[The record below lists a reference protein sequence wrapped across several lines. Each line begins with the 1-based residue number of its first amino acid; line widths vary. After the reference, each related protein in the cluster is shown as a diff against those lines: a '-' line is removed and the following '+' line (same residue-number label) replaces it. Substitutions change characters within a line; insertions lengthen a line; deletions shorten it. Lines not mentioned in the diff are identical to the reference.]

1 MEKHT
6 IVEAQQFN
14 ENRFTKINMIK
25 TEHSTAFVLN
35 FLPQQEVNP
44 HKHPGQEL
52 YLHIFEGSG
61 ILSID
66 GQNMEII
73 KGDVIQCGPAEEMG
87 FVNTS
92 TENVSIY
99 GSLTKI

>member
-1 MEKHT
+1 MEKQST
-6 IVEAQQFN
+6 NKAQQFN
-14 ENRFTKINMIK
+14 EKRFTKIDMIK

-35 FLPQQEVNP
+35 FLPGQEVKP

-52 YLHIFEGSG
+52 YLHIFEGNG
-61 ILSID
+61 TLSVD
-66 GQNMEII
+66 GEEMEII
-73 KGDVIQCGPAEEMG
+73 EGDVIHCSSDEKMG

-92 TENVSIY
+92 ADNVSIY